1 MGTRVRARN
10 RLILVAALLMPEAA
24 SAHDFRSLGYA
35 VVGFFAVHA
44 IGLIPWWRAWRPS
57 AKVIYVL
64 AFPIVLVMGFWL
76 VNTFPIL
83 DALGV
88 LVAIWCAPAL
98 ASIGTWVYR
107 RSRNHAEP
115 I

>member
-1 MGTRVRARN
+1 VRARS
-10 RLILVAALLMPEAA
+10 RLILVAALLTPGAA

-35 VVGFFAVHA
+35 VVGFFAIHA
-44 IGLIPWWRAWRPS
+44 SGLIPWWRAWRLS

-64 AFPIVLVMGFWL
+64 SFPVVLLLGFWL

-88 LVAIWCAPAL
+88 LVVIWCAPAL

-107 RSRNHAEP
+107 RSNSHAEP